1 MRASDGGVGTR
12 SEPGLVEALDDARE
26 APLAVAVVPGERSV
40 QLGVAWS
47 LAPRV
52 DPHEVVLAR
61 GRGEPVGECLDG
73 LDPLGDLLVALEL
86 GEHGGV
92 EGGRDEL
99 LARREVVA
107 DQAVHDPDLGGDVA
121 QGDACEAVARDELQ
135 RRGEDLLPPCR
146 GIETRHHAS
155 IVALLSTR
163 TTSATVLSMWTR
175 RDVERTAVDRHRRR
189 LTAGVVTAT
198 VLMSS
203 GAMVIFPLLPTLQS
217 QLDISTADIGF
228 VAAAGFAASLAAE
241 LIVAPFAD
249 RGRARTMGVI
259 GVLLM
264 VAALGAS
271 ALATETWHLVAGR
284 ALGGFGFGVFMAAA
298 SALLVRADPARAGES
313 LGRLGAAELAGV
325 SLGPLASGLAIAI
338 AAPGAILAWS
348 GAVVLLGVIPVA
360 LTFRERT
367 ADSRAIAVVGGAHT
381 TADAAAAGAT
391 GVDAAA
397 ASVDPA
403 GRPPRVS
410 FGLLRSWRVVGILLL
425 YGAVMVPTGAYDG
438 IWPRFMA
445 DIGAG
450 EALTALSYTLFAV
463 PYALVAGWAGRLA
476 DRRGGVSAFVRGAVV
491 LVPIVALYGVIGNP
505 WVATGVGFVESSGQ
519 ALAFIGAAAAMAQ
532 AVPAAR
538 AGASQGLMRAF
549 GLLTATIAA
558 ALSGIAYETG
568 GPIALFGGTAVVVV
582 LIIVA
587 GLLVLRTARRRRAA
601 VPPPSPSPVR
611 SFAVGWGPE

>member
-1 MRASDGGVGTR
+1 
-12 SEPGLVEALDDARE
+12 
-26 APLAVAVVPGERSV
+26 
-40 QLGVAWS
+40 
-47 LAPRV
+47 
-52 DPHEVVLAR
+52 
-61 GRGEPVGECLDG
+61 
-73 LDPLGDLLVALEL
+73 
-86 GEHGGV
+86 
-92 EGGRDEL
+92 
-99 LARREVVA
+99 
-107 DQAVHDPDLGGDVA
+107 
-121 QGDACEAVARDELQ
+121 
-135 RRGEDLLPPCR
+135 
-146 GIETRHHAS
+146 
-155 IVALLSTR
+155 
-163 TTSATVLSMWTR
+163 MWTR
-175 RDVERTAVDRHRRR
+175 RDVERTAVDLHRRR

-203 GAMVIFPLLPTLQS
+203 GAMVVFPLLPTLQS
-217 QLDISTADIGF
+217 QLGISTADIGF

-249 RGRARTMGVI
+249 RGRTRTMGVS

-338 AAPGAILAWS
+338 ATPGTILAWS

-367 ADSRAIAVVGGAHT
+367 GDSRSTAAAGAVLT

-410 FGLLRSWRVVGILLL
+410 FDLLRSWRVVGILLL

-538 AGASQGLMRAF
+538 AGASQGLMRAV

-558 ALSGIAYETG
+558 ALSGIAYEAG
-568 GPIALFGGTAVVVV
+568 GPLALFGGTAIVVV

-587 GLLVLRTARRRRAA
+587 GLLVVRASRSRSTASARTVVPDAELSDERAGA
-601 VPPPSPSPVR
+601 PTR
-611 SFAVGWGPE
+611 A

>member
-1 MRASDGGVGTR
+1 MERA
-12 SEPGLVEALDDARE
+12 
-26 APLAVAVVPGERSV
+26 
-40 QLGVAWS
+40 
-47 LAPRV
+47 
-52 DPHEVVLAR
+52 
-61 GRGEPVGECLDG
+61 
-73 LDPLGDLLVALEL
+73 
-86 GEHGGV
+86 
-92 EGGRDEL
+92 
-99 LARREVVA
+99 
-107 DQAVHDPDLGGDVA
+107 
-121 QGDACEAVARDELQ
+121 
-135 RRGEDLLPPCR
+135 
-146 GIETRHHAS
+146 
-155 IVALLSTR
+155 
-163 TTSATVLSMWTR
+163 
-175 RDVERTAVDRHRRR
+175 AVDRHRRR

-217 QLDISTADIGF
+217 QLGISTADIGF

-264 VAALGAS
+264 VAALAAS

-284 ALGGFGFGVFMAAA
+284 ALGGFGLGVFMAAA

-338 AAPGAILAWS
+338 ATPSAILAWS
-348 GAVVLLGVIPVA
+348 GVVVLFGVIPVA
-360 LTFRERT
+360 LTFRERAART
-367 ADSRAIAVVGGAHT
+367 WASAAGDAHT

-410 FGLLRSWRVVGILLL
+410 FDLLRSWRVVGILLL

-558 ALSGIAYETG
+558 ALSGIAYEAG
-568 GPIALFGGTAVVVV
+568 GPLALFGGTAIVVV
-582 LIIVA
+582 LIVVA
-587 GLLVLRTARRRRAA
+587 GLLTIRTARRRR
-601 VPPPSPSPVR
+601 
-611 SFAVGWGPE
+611 GPTDHPLDRLRPTGARGSIRQPENVSR